1 MYSMLVCN
9 YLISVFSL
17 CQPSR
22 LARPMPQHKQ
32 HQQEKVWKLPSRYKK
47 VIHIK
52 AKKRRPH
59 IVVSFK
65 VSKLFFALSRVFG
78 FMYHYGA
85 VVCLLSQAGETRL
98 LLIWNVFLAFLFA
111 ILLFQCEVNGTIL
124 MSIIVGGSW
133 FLFCLLWDFL
143 QKPELDKIWIW
154 IN

>member
-65 VSKLFFALSRVFG
+65 VSKLFFCSLSGFRFHVSLRRCCVPFEPGGRNAFVVIMKRFSGIFICDTFISVWGKWHDINVNNCRQQLISVLLALRFPSKAR
-78 FMYHYGA
+78 A
-85 VVCLLSQAGETRL
+85 R
-98 LLIWNVFLAFLFA
+98 
-111 ILLFQCEVNGTIL
+111 
-124 MSIIVGGSW
+124 
-133 FLFCLLWDFL
+133 
-143 QKPELDKIWIW
+143 
-154 IN
+154 